1 MRIVTLLLLIC
12 VVSLIFVGQS
22 MYQSDLENDELR
34 DIYQQTEES
43 FNWTNYS
50 TIIKQSLNEGISD
63 SVTIKEYD
71 VNVKRVKNI
80 LIKFIDFAGFSTFE
94 ISKWGIEYGY
104 EHPEHDLGFFLNFL
118 IKIFWIILLITIVP
132 LVIPFLAIIYLI
144 FKGIFWVFKKIFCVK
159 VGKKERTSKL
169 WKTSYSRN
177 QR

>member
-43 FNWTNYS
+43 FNWSNYS
-50 TIIKQSLNEGISD
+50 VIIEQALDDGLSD
-63 SVTIKEYD
+63 SVQVKEYD
-71 VNVKRVKNI
+71 VNVKRIKNVF
-80 LIKFIDFAGFSTFE
+80 IKFIDFAGFSTFE

-118 IKIFWIILLITIVP
+118 IKIFWVILFITLVP
-132 LVIPFLAIIYLI
+132 LVVPVLAIIYLL
-144 FKGIFWVFKKIFCVK
+144 FKGIFWVFKKIFGV
-159 VGKKERTSKL
+159 ER
-169 WKTSYSRN
+169 
-177 QR
+177 